1 MQDFFLGIDVIWGRG
16 FVFGGGVCVFKV
28 VFLLQ
33 SGKFPK
39 VFFTL
44 KLSATFLDTL
54 CLCQMEAPGKSLG
67 RQRQETAKKT
77 LSPLGCAVRVICF
90 PPGCKGNVREFRS
103 FQTSETGVRR

>member
-1 MQDFFLGIDVIWGRG
+1 MPESTEIDTNLPINAGLFLGIDVIWGRG
-16 FVFGGGVCVFKV
+16 FVFGGGVCVFKA

-44 KLSATFLDTL
+44 KLPATFLDTL

-67 RQRQETAKKT
+67 RQRQETAKKRFLPSAA
-77 LSPLGCAVRVICF
+77 LSG
-90 PPGCKGNVREFRS
+90 
-103 FQTSETGVRR
+103 